1 MLCWGRGGGIG
12 NLGIS
17 PSRLVAWVWVTP
29 RSVLFL
35 PGPRA
40 SPWGV
45 ILHHSLLAWSWK
57 ARSLE
62 VFSTRGSFANWNH
75 PLGLVW
81 KGKSVAQSRPTL
93 CNPVVSSVHGIS
105 QPRILEW
112 VAIPFSRGI
121 FPTQGSN
128 QGLPHCRRI
137 LYCLSHQG
145 SPGLVYLTLYQRKG
159 EDAGGDH
166 PDPKKVGVGFSQSG
180 LKTKGGLVALSTR
193 LQKNAPFKCELII
206 MEKILGLHS
215 LRILP
220 SSSLFLLGDESWQF
234 C

>member
-12 NLGIS
+12 NLGTS
-17 PSRLVAWVWVTP
+17 PSRWAAWVWVTP

-193 LQKNAPFKCELII
+193 LQKNAPFKCEFII
-206 MEKILGLHS
+206 LEKISVLHS